1 MQWPVVLENRGMGL
15 DLLLRRDALSSD
27 TPAKLLHDLLLG
39 WSVNIEYR
47 SVKKRSLIQTV
58 EPENFAA
65 SSSSHRTHSSAPS
78 CCASTL

>member
-15 DLLLRRDALSSD
+15 DLLLRRDAPPSD

-47 SVKKRSLIQTV
+47 SVKKL
-58 EPENFAA
+58 
-65 SSSSHRTHSSAPS
+65 H
-78 CCASTL
+78 